1 MKTHFRR
8 AGKAPCKMKIFL
20 LYIIYNYFSLYKYNE
35 TFKKNNNKK
44 TKVKSI
50 FEFQDHQTQREKKN
64 APYIY
69 LEQIENLD
77 TELIVKISITGVGHV
92 VNKYEPIPLSLNTIK
107 K

>member
-1 MKTHFRR
+1 MKY
-8 AGKAPCKMKIFL
+8 L
-20 LYIIYNYFSLYKYNE
+20 
-35 TFKKNNNKK
+35 KKKKKK
-44 TKVKSI
+44 TRRKAFLNSKIIKHNVRK
-50 FEFQDHQTQREKKN
+50 KKN

-107 K
+107 KWRSLQLKSKINVLKNTLLSIIIPVFHLVILYF

>member
-1 MKTHFRR
+1 MKY
-8 AGKAPCKMKIFL
+8 L
-20 LYIIYNYFSLYKYNE
+20 
-35 TFKKNNNKK
+35 KKNKK
-44 TKVKSI
+44 KQGEKHFWIPRSSNT
-50 FEFQDHQTQREKKN
+50 TWEKKK

-107 K
+107 KWRSLQLKSKINVLKNTLLSIIIPVFHLVILYF

>member
-1 MKTHFRR
+1 MKY
-8 AGKAPCKMKIFL
+8 L
-20 LYIIYNYFSLYKYNE
+20 
-35 TFKKNNNKK
+35 KKQKK
-44 TKVKSI
+44 TRRKAFLNSKIIKHNVRK
-50 FEFQDHQTQREKKN
+50 KKN

>member
-1 MKTHFRR
+1 MKYL
-8 AGKAPCKMKIFL
+8 KK
-20 LYIIYNYFSLYKYNE
+20 
-35 TFKKNNNKK
+35 KKNKA
-44 TKVKSI
+44 KSI
-50 FEFQDHQTQREKKN
+50 FEFQDHQTQREKKKK

-107 K
+107 KWRSLQLKSKINVLKNTLLSIIIPVFHLVILYF